1 MRLSTGVR
9 TPLFQKLTVD
19 LSTGYMFDRFYFT
32 GQDYNDRNHDR
43 LNIGSG
49 VYAAL
54 EASLRF

>member
-49 VYAAL
+49 VYASL